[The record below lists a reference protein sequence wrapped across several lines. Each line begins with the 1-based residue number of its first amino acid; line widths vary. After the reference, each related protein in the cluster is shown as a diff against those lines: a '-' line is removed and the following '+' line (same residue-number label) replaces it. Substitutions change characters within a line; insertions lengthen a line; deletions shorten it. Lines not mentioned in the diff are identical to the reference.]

1 MPIGEH
7 PIAGY
12 SYHVEI
18 SGVTMAQF
26 KSAEGLGIK
35 IGVIEHRENKL
46 TGLPV
51 LKKLPGHVQYSDITL
66 KRGKVNDKVFWD
78 WIKQVAD
85 GDIDGARKEGS
96 VVLFDYAHGE
106 VGRFDF
112 EGAWPS
118 DVNVGALDAA
128 GDEVLLESLTIT
140 IEKLNVPA

>member
-1 MPIGEH
+1 MPIGED

-12 SYHVEI
+12 AYHVEI
-18 SGVTMAQF
+18 KGVTFAQF
-26 KSAEGLGIK
+26 KTAEGLSIK

-46 TGLPV
+46 KGLPV

-78 WIKQVAD
+78 WIKQVQD
-85 GDIDGARKEGS
+85 GDIDGARRDGS
-96 VVLFDYAHGE
+96 IVLFDYAHGE

-118 DVNVGALDAA
+118 EVNVGTLDAA
-128 GDEVLLESLTIT
+128 GEDVLLESLTIT
-140 IEKLNVPA
+140 LEALRVPA

>member
-1 MPIGEH
+1 MPIGLD

-18 SGVTMAQF
+18 QGITLAQF
-26 KSAEGLGIK
+26 KEAEGLKIE

-51 LKKLPGHVQYSDITL
+51 LRKLPGHVKYSDITFR
-66 KRGKVNDKVFWD
+66 RGKINDKAFWD
-78 WIKQVAD
+78 WIKQVQD

-118 DVNVGALDAA
+118 AVEVGALDAA
-128 GDEVLLESLTIT
+128 GDDVLLESVTIT
-140 IEKLNVPA
+140 IEALKVPA